1 MSYFSTLTSALKTT
15 ANLAYHATG
24 ASQVVQG
31 ANELVR
37 NAGAGG
43 TWTGM
48 AKGAARMAVGGAA
61 LYTLPSAPLRNL
73 AVMGAGKLIE
83 TTRREDVGRAIK
95 RTGKALG
102 NQRMI
107 ETGRQLHYGHLSPE
121 QLFKKHPA
129 AFLRSYAV
137 QGAVQAPDDPGGTSN
152 TATQF
157 QFRTITNR
165 TSIFPNLRQ
174 ITDRSGVTRTPRGH
188 LELIK
193 SSDAGQ
199 HQALHGSVQVGHD
212 FSAAFLPMLQSSD
225 DRLTSR
231 GRSSGK
237 PSHQT
242 VSGFDHGRVR
252 DRSLNRRGESI
263 VVTTQL
269 SGCSV
274 TRQSSAFLHIRP
286 HTDGATLHSTLARQ
300 GPTFGRNDYPGGQ
313 RAFVMIRR
321 KSDGSARL
329 HYQIHDADNGTIR
342 SGRRRF

>member
-1 MSYFSTLTSALKTT
+1 MSYFNKLTSALKTT
-15 ANLAYHATG
+15 ASVAYHATG

-31 ANELVR
+31 ASELAR

-48 AKGAARMAVGGAA
+48 AKGAARMAIGGAA
-61 LYTLPSAPLRNL
+61 LYTLPSAPLRTM
-73 AVMGAGKLIE
+73 AVMGAGRLLE
-83 TTRREDVGRAIK
+83 TTRREDVGRTIK

-121 QLFKKHPA
+121 QLFKQHPA

-137 QGAVQAPDDPGGTSN
+137 QGAIQAPDHPGGTSN
-152 TATQF
+152 PAGQF
-157 QFRTITNR
+157 QFRTITDR
-165 TSIFPNLRQ
+165 TSVFPQLQQ
-174 ITDRSGVTRTPRGH
+174 ITDRSGVTRTPRAH
-188 LELIK
+188 LQLIQ
-193 SSDAGQ
+193 SGDAGQ
-199 HQALHGSVQVGHD
+199 HQAVHGSARVGRD
-212 FSAAFLPMLQSSD
+212 FSAAFLPMLQSRD
-225 DRLTSR
+225 DRMTGR

-237 PSHQT
+237 PSDQT
-242 VSGFDHGRVR
+242 VSGFSQGRVR
-252 DRSLNRRGESI
+252 DRNLNRRGESI

-286 HTDGATLHSTLARQ
+286 HTDGATLHGTLARQ
-300 GPTFGRNDYPGGQ
+300 GPTFGRNDYPNGRQ
-313 RAFVMIRR
+313 AFVMIRR
-321 KSDGSARL
+321 KPDGSARL
-329 HYQIHDADNGTIR
+329 HYQVHDSGSGTIT